1 MTEFIKFHKQ
11 YNSRIADQ
19 SVDDAKYE
27 IWIRRMNGYM
37 HFLKFQTT
45 DVPVI
50 AGCVL
55 NGRMRWNL

>member
-45 DVPVI
+45 DVPVRLMVD
-50 AGCVL
+50 CEL
-55 NGRMRWNL
+55 